1 MARRE
6 EIDSKE
12 NGLDNQHDL
21 PVYHRIQCLLNNL
34 NSNINQFN
42 NENKIHFRTLTK
54 IIFQFDKTLSPQ
66 IGTLLIKISQNK
78 EDLENILKIFQENLT
93 ENYFQ
98 RILTQFATLI
108 TNKDSCPFIQQ
119 LNLDQKLQ
127 LAQWF
132 IKEKNRPLFVFD
144 LLKNHVFNQSGV
156 DRQIC
161 QDLIQQFRS
170 NEDLFLRQQAM
181 EYTVPWNED
190 DDGQ

>member
-144 LLKNHVFNQSGV
+144 LLKNNVFNQSGV